1 MKTAIDDLVSMR
13 DIESLF
19 ELMDESKDWWD
30 QMDAA
35 EGLIQLGDRRGL
47 EYLLVAKQSDIKDV
61 RDAAKEILAE
71 PVIIRMREQIE
82 AEQRYAS
89 QKLVESAKVRLKSG
103 KKVFLHKVVYLPAGA
118 LMQNDE
124 DESSDGNKGFDVYE
138 LNDAGLEG
146 WEVVNVIAH
155 RQMNGPGESATAG
168 VYVFLKRELGSDEA
182 AELDRS

>member
-1 MKTAIDDLVSMR
+1 MKSAIDDLIAMR
-13 DIESLF
+13 DIQSLF
-19 ELMDESKDWWD
+19 ELMDESEDWWD
-30 QMDAA
+30 QIDAA
-35 EGLIQLGDRRGL
+35 EGLVQLGDRRGL

-82 AEQRYAS
+82 SEQRYAS

-103 KKVFLHKVVYLPAGA
+103 KKVFLHKVVYLPVGA
-118 LMQNDE
+118 LMSDDE
-124 DESSDGNKGFDVYE
+124 DESGDGNKGFDIYE

-155 RQMNGPGESATAG
+155 RQMYGPGENASAG
-168 VYVFLKRELGSDEA
+168 VYVFLKKELGPDEA
-182 AELDRS
+182 AELEK